1 MQKTT
6 PGNPRSRKYLADALG
21 LTMLVDISGRGFA
34 TQFIV
39 GDTVPKDHIKLLPRA
54 AHWRVMR

>member
-21 LTMLVDISGRGFA
+21 LTMLVDTSGKGYE
-34 TQFIV
+34 TEFIV
-39 GDTVPKDHIKLLPRA
+39 QDTVPADHIKLLPKA
-54 AHWRVMR
+54 AHWKVMR

>member
-6 PGNPRSRKYLADALG
+6 PGNPRSRKYLADIFG
-21 LTMLVDISGRGFA
+21 LTMIVDISHRRFQ

-54 AHWRVMR
+54 GHWKVMR